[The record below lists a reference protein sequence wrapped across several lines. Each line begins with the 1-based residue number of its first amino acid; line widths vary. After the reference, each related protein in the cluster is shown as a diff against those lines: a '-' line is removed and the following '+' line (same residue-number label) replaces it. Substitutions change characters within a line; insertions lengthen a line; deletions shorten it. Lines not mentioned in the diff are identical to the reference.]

1 MSNIDTDEYA
11 YRHYSLEDDPDP
23 RPWEEY
29 YRVYGLDYDGL
40 CDHAYSCVCIKRVSN
55 ATPWSQVLHQVSVFS
70 LSLPFPPLSLPLPL
84 FHLSLSTRPAL
95 RLR

>member
-1 MSNIDTDEYA
+1 MSDIDTDEYA

-40 CDHAYSCVCIKRVSN
+40 CD
-55 ATPWSQVLHQVSVFS
+55 PDSVYDDDDEE
-70 LSLPFPPLSLPLPL
+70 
-84 FHLSLSTRPAL
+84 
-95 RLR
+95 